1 MHIKETVA
9 AIIVSPRV
17 HLALILSLS
26 CSKRLHGFSPPP
38 PILSEIFFDRALRV
52 VLIFYKDDFKA
63 EVFPSLEMNYN
74 KMIVYIKFQLI
85 VRDFHKNYY
94 TFRNQSRVC
103 ETFENVS
110 SNLSIV

>member
-1 MHIKETVA
+1 MLKKVA
-9 AIIVSPRV
+9 R
-17 HLALILSLS
+17 ILSS
-26 CSKRLHGFSPPP
+26 S
-38 PILSEIFFDRALRV
+38 PILSFEIFFDRAFRV
-52 VLIFYKDDFKA
+52 VLIFYKDDFEA

-85 VRDFHKNYY
+85 ARDFHKNYY
-94 TFRNQSRVC
+94 MFCNQSRVC

>member
-1 MHIKETVA
+1 MLKKVA
-9 AIIVSPRV
+9 R
-17 HLALILSLS
+17 ILSS
-26 CSKRLHGFSPPP
+26 S
-38 PILSEIFFDRALRV
+38 PILSFEIFFDRAFRV
-52 VLIFYKDDFKA
+52 LLIFYKDDFEA

-94 TFRNQSRVC
+94 TFCNQSRVC